1 MIYADPH
8 RFRSPFNTPNAMN
21 TIARCLLPLA
31 LLLHTATAAQ
41 EDDLVLRV
49 PERLHLSFD
58 SLRYFMDPDTGRTH
72 VLATPH
78 YLQTSH
84 FPNGRTIVLDL
95 QKPAVEGLE
104 IMNISGCAED
114 YAYVSGGDTGAGEL
128 ILKFYTAAGW
138 LQVFHLLDFGEPVM
152 RLLYSHLEE
161 DRWYGFEANV
171 TLRVEDIAQH

>member
-1 MIYADPH
+1 
-8 RFRSPFNTPNAMN
+8 MN
-21 TIARCLLPLA
+21 TIARCLLPLT

-49 PERLHLSFD
+49 PQRLHLSFD
-58 SLRYFMDPDTGRTH
+58 SLHYFMDPDTGRTD

-78 YLQTSH
+78 QLQMSH

-104 IMNISGCAED
+104 FMNISGWDED
-114 YAYVSGGDTGAGEL
+114 YAYLSGGELGIGEV
-128 ILKFYTAAGW
+128 ILKFYTASGRIR
-138 LQVFHLLDFGEPVM
+138 VFHLLDFGEPVM
-152 RLLYSHLEE
+152 RLRYSHLEE

-171 TLRVEDIAQH
+171 TLRVEELVQH